1 MFFEGSTMTKAVP
14 ARLKTARDYILW
26 GARQFEAAGLVF
38 GHGTDTALDEAAWLV
53 LHVLRLPPDANDE
66 AIGRGLSA
74 GEQRKL
80 STLLERRIVERK
92 PAAYLTGSAWF
103 AGLEFTV
110 DERVLVPRSPIAEL
124 VETRFAPW
132 LVAEKVT
139 HVLDIGAGSG
149 CIGIACA
156 HAFAQARVDL
166 TDVSTDALAVA
177 RANIGR
183 HGLEDRVQALHSDV
197 FENLP
202 ERRYDLVVSNP
213 PYVDASDMAALPA
226 EYAHEPALGLEG
238 GADGLDVVRR
248 ILSRATEFLAPHGV
262 LVVEVGE
269 GAGRLAESMP
279 KIPFLWLEF
288 ERGGDGVFLLTAE
301 QCPRA

>member
-1 MFFEGSTMTKAVP
+1 MFFEDSTMTKAVP

-26 GARQFEAAGLVF
+26 GARQFERAGLVF

-53 LHVLRLPPDANDE
+53 LHALGLAPDANDE
-66 AIGRGLSA
+66 VIDRGLSNNEKNA
-74 GEQRKL
+74 A
-80 STLLERRIVERK
+80 SALLERRMVERK

-103 AGLEFTV
+103 AGWEFTI

-124 VETRFAPW
+124 VEARFAPW
-132 LVAEKVT
+132 QVAEKVN

-156 HAFAQARVDL
+156 HAFAHARVDL
-166 TDVSTDALAVA
+166 TDISPGALTVA
-177 RANIGR
+177 RANIRR
-183 HGLEDRVQALHSDV
+183 HGLEDRVRVTQSDV

-202 ERRYDLVVSNP
+202 EKRYDLIVSNP
-213 PYVDASDMAALPA
+213 PYVDAHDMATLPP
-226 EYAHEPALGLEG
+226 EYAHEPALGLAG
-238 GADGLDVVRR
+238 GDDGLDVVRR
-248 ILSRATEFLAPHGV
+248 ILKHAAAFLAPLGI

-269 GAGRLAESMP
+269 DAERLAEAMP

>member
-1 MFFEGSTMTKAVP
+1 MFFEDSTMTKAVP
-14 ARLKTARDYILW
+14 AKLKTARDFILW
-26 GARQFEAAGLVF
+26 GARSFEAAGLVF

-53 LHVLRLPPDANDE
+53 LHALGLPPDANDE
-66 AIGRGLSA
+66 AIARDLSA
-74 GEQRKL
+74 GAQHAVRD
-80 STLLERRIVERK
+80 LLERRMVERK

-124 VETRFAPW
+124 VEAHFAPW
-132 LVAEKVT
+132 LVAEKIN

-156 HAFAQARVDL
+156 YAFPHARVDL
-166 TDVSTDALAVA
+166 TDVSTNALAVA
-177 RANIGR
+177 RENIRR
-183 HGLEDRVQALHSDV
+183 HVLEDRVQTIHSDV
-197 FENLP
+197 FENLD
-202 ERRYDLVVSNP
+202 EKRFDLIVSNP
-213 PYVDASDMAALPA
+213 PYVDAHDMAALPA
-226 EYAHEPALGLEG
+226 EYAHEPVLGLAG
-238 GADGLDVVRR
+238 GDDGLDVVRQ
-248 ILSRATEFLAPHGV
+248 ILEHAAAFLAPQGI

-269 GAGRLAESMP
+269 GAERLAEAMP
-279 KIPFLWLEF
+279 NVPFLWLEF

>member
-1 MFFEGSTMTKAVP
+1 MTKAVP

-26 GARQFEAAGLVF
+26 GARQFERAGLVF

-53 LHVLRLPPDANDE
+53 LHALGLAPDANDE
-66 AIGRGLSA
+66 VIDRGLSNNEKNA
-74 GEQRKL
+74 A
-80 STLLERRIVERK
+80 SALLERRMVERK

-103 AGLEFTV
+103 AGWEFTI

-124 VETRFAPW
+124 VEARFAPW
-132 LVAEKVT
+132 QVAEKVN

-156 HAFAQARVDL
+156 HAFAHARVDL
-166 TDVSTDALAVA
+166 TDISPGALTVA
-177 RANIGR
+177 RANIRR
-183 HGLEDRVQALHSDV
+183 HGLEDRVRVTQSDV

-202 ERRYDLVVSNP
+202 EKRYDLIVSNP
-213 PYVDASDMAALPA
+213 PYVDAHDMATLPP
-226 EYAHEPALGLEG
+226 EYAHEPALGLAG
-238 GADGLDVVRR
+238 GDDGLDVVRR
-248 ILSRATEFLAPHGV
+248 ILKHAAAFLAPLGI

-269 GAGRLAESMP
+269 DAERLAEAMP

>member
-1 MFFEGSTMTKAVP
+1 MTKAVP

-26 GARQFEAAGLVF
+26 GARQFERAGLVF

-53 LHVLRLPPDANDE
+53 LHALGLAPDANDE
-66 AIGRGLSA
+66 VIDRGLSNNEKNA
-74 GEQRKL
+74 A
-80 STLLERRIVERK
+80 SALLERRMVERK

-103 AGLEFTV
+103 AGWEFTI

-124 VETRFAPW
+124 VEARFAPW
-132 LVAEKVT
+132 QVAEKVN

-156 HAFAQARVDL
+156 HAFAHARVDL
-166 TDVSTDALAVA
+166 TDISPGALTVA
-177 RANIGR
+177 RANIRR
-183 HGLEDRVQALHSDV
+183 HGLEDRVRVTQSDV

-202 ERRYDLVVSNP
+202 EKRYDLIVSNP
-213 PYVDASDMAALPA
+213 PYVDAHDMAALPP
-226 EYAHEPALGLEG
+226 EYAHEPALGLAG
-238 GADGLDVVRR
+238 GDDGLDVVRR
-248 ILSRATEFLAPHGV
+248 ILKHAAAFLAPLGI

-269 GAGRLAESMP
+269 DAERLAEAMP